1 MYQLQILCDKQFPEK
16 NDIISLVE
24 HVRSQYENGNTSTAV
39 GDFVTLKQMEF
50 YVKEAMKIVAPYA
63 TAAVAGM
70 SAEQRKNTCNAKLSL
85 RQAPMKYDFRGNAEW
100 ERMKAQKVETP
111 ATSEKAPQNEEKAVN
126 KRIVE
131 FGSPLLQKIVDR
143 VMADKS
149 VTMEVI
155 ASHYDLTD
163 DARKVIE
170 AAITLNK

>member
-1 MYQLQILCDKQFPEK
+1 MKLTK
-16 NDIISLVE
+16 VE
-24 HVRSQYENGNTSTAV
+24 VSCTFNAGNYESGKLGGEWEITESE
-39 GDFVTLKQMEF
+39 TLTDAIQ
-50 YVKEAMKIVAPYA
+50 
-63 TAAVAGM
+63 AA
-70 SAEQRKNTCNAKLSL
+70 NAAI
-85 RQAPMKYDFRGNAEW
+85 RAEW
-100 ERMKAQKVETP
+100 ERLRAQKVETP
-111 ATSEKAPQNEEKAVN
+111 ATAGKAPQNEEKSVS
-126 KRIVE
+126 KRLVE

>member
-1 MYQLQILCDKQFPEK
+1 MKLTKIEVSCTFNAGNYESVKLGGEWEITESETLTDALQAA
-16 NDIISLVE
+16 
-24 HVRSQYENGNTSTAV
+24 TSA
-39 GDFVTLKQMEF
+39 
-50 YVKEAMKIVAPYA
+50 I
-63 TAAVAGM
+63 
-70 SAEQRKNTCNAKLSL
+70 R
-85 RQAPMKYDFRGNAEW
+85 AEW

-111 ATSEKAPQNEEKAVN
+111 AAVEKAPQNEEKSAN
-126 KRIVE
+126 KRLVE

-155 ASHYDLTD
+155 ANHYDLTE